1 MFFNYPQRI
10 YNWFSDLIFPARCI
24 NCGKFSEYV
33 CRGCLGAISIKKQF
47 ECIGCKRNTPLG
59 KTCFLCAKT
68 NSVDQLLIIADYKN
82 LLVEKSLKFLKYRFI
97 SDMKQPLSVLMK
109 KYLKWL
115 TLDKKFNVFE
125 SNPLL
130 IPVPLH
136 PRRLN
141 WRGFNQSELLAKD
154 IADTFQMEMAGDVIE
169 RTINTVPQADI
180 KEKEQR
186 LKNLNGIF
194 ARSGLPLVAPEGPH
208 KEGPVLLAP
217 ERFASFGDTGRQQ
230 EGELCRHDKLTGRVV
245 LLIDD
250 VCTTGAT
257 LNECAKVLKANGA
270 SKVVALVIAR
280 G

>member
-1 MFFNYPQRI
+1 MFSNYPQRI
-10 YNWFSDLIFPARCI
+10 AKWFSDLVFPIRCI
-24 NCGKFSEYV
+24 SCSKFGNYL
-33 CRGCLGAISIKKQF
+33 CRGCLGSIPIKKNF
-47 ECIGCKRNTPLG
+47 ECIGCKRNTPFG
-59 KTCFLCAKT
+59 QTCFLCTKT
-68 NSVDQLLIIADYKN
+68 NSMDQLLIVADYKN
-82 LLVEKSLKFLKYRFI
+82 PLLEKSLKFFKYRFI
-97 SDMKQPLSVLMK
+97 SDMERPLSVLMK
-109 KYLKWL
+109 RYLKWL

-130 IPVPLH
+130 VPIPLH

-154 IADTFQMEMAGDVIE
+154 LADTFQMEMADDVIE
-169 RTINTVPQADI
+169 RTVNTIPQVDI
-180 KEKEQR
+180 KEREER

-194 ARSGLPLVAPEGPH
+194 EIKNGSRIV
-208 KEGPVLLAP
+208 
-217 ERFASFGDTGRQQ
+217 GR
-230 EGELCRHDKLTGRVV
+230 EI

-257 LNECAKVLKANGA
+257 LNECARALKANGA

>member
-1 MFFNYPQRI
+1 M
-10 YNWFSDLIFPARCI
+10 S
-24 NCGKFSEYV
+24 V
-33 CRGCLGAISIKKQF
+33 KKTF
-47 ECIGCKRNTPLG
+47 ECIGCKRNTPFG
-59 KTCFLCAKT
+59 QTCFLCAKT
-68 NSVDQLLIIADYKN
+68 NSVDQLLIVADYKDP
-82 LLVEKSLKFLKYRFI
+82 LVEKSLKFLKYRFI
-97 SDMKQPLSVLMK
+97 SDLERPLSVLMK

-125 SNPLL
+125 GSPLL

-154 IADTFQMEMAGDVIE
+154 IADTFQMEMALDVIE
-169 RTINTVPQADI
+169 RTGNAVPQADI
-180 KEKEQR
+180 KEREER

-194 ARSGLPLVAPEGPH
+194 GVKNGIRIA
-208 KEGPVLLAP
+208 
-217 ERFASFGDTGRQQ
+217 GR
-230 EGELCRHDKLTGRVV
+230 EI

-257 LNECAKVLKANGA
+257 LNECAKVLKASGA
-270 SKVVALVIAR
+270 SKVVALVVAR

>member
-1 MFFNYPQRI
+1 M
-10 YNWFSDLIFPARCI
+10 
-24 NCGKFSEYV
+24 
-33 CRGCLGAISIKKQF
+33 
-47 ECIGCKRNTPLG
+47 
-59 KTCFLCAKT
+59 
-68 NSVDQLLIIADYKN
+68 
-82 LLVEKSLKFLKYRFI
+82 
-97 SDMKQPLSVLMK
+97 SVLMK

-115 TLDKKFNVFE
+115 TLDKKFNVFGA
-125 SNPLL
+125 NPLL

-154 IADTFQMEMAGDVIE
+154 LADTFQTEMASDVIE
-169 RTINTVPQADI
+169 RSGNAAPQADI
-180 KEKEQR
+180 KEREER

-194 ARSGLPLVAPEGPH
+194 KVKNGIKIV
-208 KEGPVLLAP
+208 
-217 ERFASFGDTGRQQ
+217 GR
-230 EGELCRHDKLTGRVV
+230 EI

-270 SKVVALVIAR
+270 TKVVALVIAR